1 MLKSCTVYTTAAIAL
16 GAVSLVLAACSRPQS
31 GGFSFAPEAAA
42 YRASG
47 DTATPLSLSLGS
59 QARIVVAKDPYAE
72 LRAPNRAW
80 RMLPGVLR
88 VRFATPPH
96 ETNVA
101 GPGLRLTLRY
111 PAGQAR
117 LIAAGHASL
126 IEIGYAT
133 GRKIRFVSLDRVDA
147 ANRNVTTEL
156 PAMLLDGALY
166 VAMGIGVDN
175 EHYRSQPPGPRYWD
189 GKAWSKDGKILAG
202 KTTLVLIHGI
212 FSSVEESFPATPS
225 PCPQQIANAGGYEQ
239 ILGWDY
245 DWFNPPSVEGP
256 LFQKFLDTVAKTGV
270 KSLDVE
276 AHSYG
281 TLVTLAA
288 LPRLPRTSRPS
299 HVVLLGGPLPLR
311 GTPLA
316 KKENGWRMGFVL
328 GVLDTFSDQPPGNV
342 DKAIDSGMIASLAP
356 NSTELTS
363 ILIGIHHMRPRP
375 TFIEAAGTEWM
386 CLVHVYGV
394 CVLNEDYFKK
404 VLVEGS
410 GVTLPWDGVVETLAA
425 KSDDIP
431 FPVVAKTFPVSHI
444 ELECSDKVVDWVGQ
458 QVKP

>member
-1 MLKSCTVYTTAAIAL
+1 M
-16 GAVSLVLAACSRPQS
+16 
-31 GGFSFAPEAAA
+31 
-42 YRASG
+42 
-47 DTATPLSLSLGS
+47 
-59 QARIVVAKDPYAE
+59 AKDPHAE
-72 LRAPNRAW
+72 LVAPNRGW
-80 RMLPGVLR
+80 QMLPGVLR
-88 VRFATPPH
+88 VTFATPPR
-96 ETNVA
+96 ETNVE

-126 IEIGYAT
+126 IEIGYAN
-133 GRKIRFVSLDRVDA
+133 GRRVRFVSLDRVDA
-147 ANRNVTTEL
+147 ASREVTTEL
-156 PAMLLDGALY
+156 PAMLLGGAAY
-166 VAMGIGVDN
+166 VAMGIGVDSKR
-175 EHYRSQPPGPRYWD
+175 YRTQPPGPRYWD
-189 GKAWSKDGKILAG
+189 GKVWSRDGKILAG

-225 PCPQQIANAGGYEQ
+225 PCPQRIADAGGYEQ

-256 LFQKFLDTVAKTGV
+256 LFQKFLETVQKAGV

-288 LPRLPRTSRPS
+288 LQRLDRSSRPA

-328 GVLDTFSDQPPGNV
+328 GVLDSFSDQPPGNV

-356 NSTELTS
+356 NSTELAT
-363 ILIGIHHMRPRP
+363 ILFGINHMRPPRP
-375 TFIEAAGTEWM
+375 TFVEAAGTEWM
-386 CLVHVYGV
+386 CLVRVYGV
-394 CVLNEDYFKK
+394 CVLS
-404 VLVEGS
+404 EGS

-431 FPVVAKTFPVSHI
+431 QPVATTFPVSHI
-444 ELECSDKVVDWVGQ
+444 ELECADKVVDWVGK